1 MAKGSFGRLITS
13 TGATTYSPSGSARR
27 RRDAVGACC
36 NPSREARKRNARSL
50 RSARWTGTR
59 IGYGDD
65 LASGAGMRS
74 AAPPPVRG
82 ESRKISSR
90 ARSPRVS
97 PCPQAPST
105 RSWALSRSIPRLR
118 PNCAR
123 QLPFAARSISVPT
136 ATRRCSRR
144 GWRPKSSTFPVCV
157 VAGSVPSW
165 LPGENAADDRRPLAE
180 IATCEWPVAT
190 RPNRT
195 GAKPRGAV
203 DN

>member
-74 AAPPPVRG
+74 ATPPPVRG

-123 QLPFAARSISVPT
+123 QLPFAAR
-136 ATRRCSRR
+136 
-144 GWRPKSSTFPVCV
+144 FPVCV